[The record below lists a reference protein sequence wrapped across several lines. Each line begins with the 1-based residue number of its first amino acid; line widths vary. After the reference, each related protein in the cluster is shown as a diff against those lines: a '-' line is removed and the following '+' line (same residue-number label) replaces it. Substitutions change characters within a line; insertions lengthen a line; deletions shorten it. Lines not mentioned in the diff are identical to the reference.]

1 MPLEPQAATGKPV
14 WSSLLRRLRLL
25 NAIPSASGS
34 PAWSLRRRL
43 LLLTAIATLVAWLA
57 GGAAT
62 YFISHRQ
69 SGMLSDQRM
78 QSVAQTLLTLTDH
91 EIDEIR
97 LAGGGVIHVDED
109 PSLAHR
115 YRYQVW
121 SASHQLLMTNG
132 GDANAAPIAPFDQV
146 GFVTRD
152 FEGAPARTIVAWSE
166 DRTKLLQIA
175 EPLALR
181 EAFPYTAFAS
191 LFGLFLFS
199 LAALLAIDA
208 WMIRRATRA
217 LQDSASQVTQ
227 RSPNDL
233 RPIEVG
239 SPPREIQ
246 PLVKEINALF
256 RRFAN
261 ALENERR
268 FTSAAA
274 HELRTPLAAVKVHAQ
289 VAQLTRTANERKQ
302 AMQQLLL
309 AIDRASHMV
318 DQLLTLSRLDGMIA
332 LRTEGTPLRLDVIAG
347 HVIDEVRPLLDR
359 RQQRIAA
366 SLSACEIAGM
376 EFGVASLLRNL
387 VDNAMRYGPPA
398 SEIRVTVRAED
409 GHGLAI
415 VEDAGP
421 GIPAEERDRVFERF
435 YRIYNEGD
443 GCGIGLSIVRT
454 VAEVHQAHIDL
465 DRSELGGLRVRVAFP
480 IPKHPPAV
488 TRG

>member
-1 MPLEPQAATGKPV
+1 MPLEQPAA
-14 WSSLLRRLRLL
+14 
-25 NAIPSASGS
+25 SAK

-69 SGMLSDQRM
+69 SSMLSDLRM

-109 PSLAHR
+109 PSLAHH

-121 SASHQLLMTNG
+121 SPSSRRLLLTNG
-132 GDANAAPIAPFDQV
+132 DEQTGPIAPFDQV
-146 GFVTRD
+146 GFVTRN
-152 FEGAPARTIVAWSE
+152 FEGAQARTIVAWSE
-166 DRTKLLQIA
+166 DGTKLIHIA
-175 EPLALR
+175 EPLAMR
-181 EAFPYTAFAS
+181 EALPYTAFAS

-199 LAALLAIDA
+199 LAALLVIDA

-217 LQDSASQVTQ
+217 LQDSASQLTQ

-233 RPIEVG
+233 RPIEVVA
-239 SPPREIQ
+239 PPREVQ
-246 PLVKEINALF
+246 PLVSEINALF
-256 RRFAN
+256 GRFAK

-274 HELRTPLAAVKVHAQ
+274 HEVRTPLAAVKVHAQ
-289 VAQLTRTANERKQ
+289 VAQLTRTAADRKK
-302 AMQQLLL
+302 ALEQLVL

-332 LRTEGTPLRLDVIAG
+332 LRTGATPLRLDVIAG
-347 HVIDEVRPLLDR
+347 HVIDEVRPLLDLR
-359 RQQRIAA
+359 HQRIEA

-415 VEDAGP
+415 VEDSGP
-421 GIPAEERDRVFERF
+421 GIPVEERDRVFERF
-435 YRIYNEGD
+435 YRVYNDGE

-454 VAEVHQAHIDL
+454 VANVHNASIDL
-465 DRSELGGLRVRVAFP
+465 DKSDLGGLCVRVAFP
-480 IPKHPPAV
+480 MATHPPGEV
-488 TRG
+488 QS

>member
-1 MPLEPQAATGKPV
+1 MSREPGAESRQPV
-14 WSSLLRRLRLL
+14 
-25 NAIPSASGS
+25 
-34 PAWSLRRRL
+34 WSLRRRL
-43 LLLTAIATLVAWLA
+43 LLLIAVATLVAWVA

-62 YFISHRQ
+62 YFILHRQ
-69 SGMLSDQRM
+69 SVTLSDQRM
-78 QSVAQTLLTLTDH
+78 QSVAQTLLTLADH

-97 LAGGGVIHVDED
+97 LAGGGMIHVDQD

-121 SASHQLLMTNG
+121 QPAPRQLLLTNG
-132 GDANAAPIAPFDQV
+132 GDASEGPIAPFDQV

-152 FEGAPARTIVAWSE
+152 FEGAQARTVVFWSE
-166 DRTKLLQIA
+166 DRAKLIQIA
-175 EPLALR
+175 EPLQLR
-181 EAFPYTAFAS
+181 EAYPYTALAS

-199 LAALLAIDA
+199 LMALLMIDA

-217 LQDSASQVTQ
+217 LQESASQLTQ

-233 RPIEVG
+233 RPIEV
-239 SPPREIQ
+239 SAPPSEVQ
-246 PLVKEINALF
+246 PLVNEINALF

-289 VAQLTRTANERKQ
+289 VAQLTRTAPDRKK
-302 AMQQLLL
+302 ALSQLVL

-318 DQLLTLSRLDGMIA
+318 DQLLTLSRLDGMLA
-332 LRTEGTPLRLDVIAG
+332 LRTGATPLRLDQIAG
-347 HVIDEVRPLLDR
+347 HVIDEVRPLLGR
-359 RQQRIAA
+359 RGQRIEADLAA
-366 SLSACEIAGM
+366 CQIDGM

-387 VDNAMRYGPPA
+387 IDNAMRHGPA
-398 SEIRVTVRAED
+398 AREIRVTVRPEE
-409 GHGLAI
+409 GLGLAI

-421 GIPAEERDRVFERF
+421 GIPEEERERVFERF
-435 YRIYNEGD
+435 YRLFGDGD

-454 VAEVHQAHIDL
+454 VADVHHAKIDL
-465 DRSELGGLRVRVAFP
+465 DRSALGGLRVRVAFP
-480 IPKHPPAV
+480 MPTLPSVPA
-488 TRG
+488 RP

>member
-1 MPLEPQAATGKPV
+1 MPSEQPAATGKLN
-14 WSSLLRRLRLL
+14 WSLRRWLLLLARLR
-25 NAIPSASGS
+25 
-34 PAWSLRRRL
+34 PAATLKPVWSLRRRL
-43 LLLTAIATLVAWLA
+43 LLLTATATLVAWLA

-69 SGMLSDQRM
+69 LSMLSDERL

-97 LAGGGVIHVDED
+97 LAGRGLIHVDED
-109 PSLAHR
+109 SSLAHR

-121 SASHQLLMTNG
+121 SPSGELLLTNG
-132 GDANAAPIAPFDQV
+132 HAQEQPIAPFDQV

-152 FEGAPARTIVAWSE
+152 FEGAQARTIVAWSE
-166 DRTKLLQIA
+166 DRNKLIQIA

-181 EAFPYTAFAS
+181 ETFPYTAFAS

-217 LQDSASQVTQ
+217 LQDSARQLTQ
-227 RSPNDL
+227 RSPTDL
-233 RPIEVG
+233 RPIEV
-239 SPPREIQ
+239 SAPPREIQ

-289 VAQLTRTANERKQ
+289 VAQLTRTAAERKQ
-302 AMQQLLL
+302 ALQQLLL

-332 LRTEGTPLRLDVIAG
+332 LRTGGSPLRLDVIAG

-359 RQQRIAA
+359 RQQRIEA

-398 SEIRVTVRAED
+398 SEIRVTVRSED

-435 YRIYNEGD
+435 YRLYNEEGD

-454 VAEVHQAHIDL
+454 VAEVHHASIDL
-465 DRSELGGLRVRVAFP
+465 DRSDLGGLRVRVAFP
-480 IPKHPPAV
+480 MPSHPPLI
-488 TRG
+488 TQG

>member
-1 MPLEPQAATGKPV
+1 MPEQSAATGKPV
-14 WSSLLRRLRLL
+14 
-25 NAIPSASGS
+25 
-34 PAWSLRRRL
+34 WSLRRRL
-43 LLLTAIATLVAWLA
+43 LLLTAIATLAAWLA

-69 SGMLSDQRM
+69 SSMLSDQRM
-78 QSVAQTLLTLTDH
+78 QSVAQTLLTLADH

-97 LAGGGVIHVDED
+97 LAGGGVLHVDED

-115 YRYQVW
+115 YRYQIW
-121 SASHQLLMTNG
+121 SPSPRQLLLTNG
-132 GDANAAPIAPFDQV
+132 DAQAEPIAPFEQA
-146 GFVTRD
+146 GFATRAV
-152 FEGAPARTIVAWSE
+152 EGTLARTIVAWSE
-166 DRTKLLQIA
+166 DHTKLIQIA
-175 EPLALR
+175 EPLELR
-181 EAFPYTAFAS
+181 QAFPYTAFAS
-191 LFGLFLFS
+191 LFGLFLVS

-217 LQDSASQVTQ
+217 LQESASQLTE
-227 RSPNDL
+227 RSSSDL
-233 RPIEVG
+233 RPIEVS

-246 PLVKEINALF
+246 PLVNEINALF

-289 VAQLTRTANERKQ
+289 VAQLTRTAAERKK
-302 AMQQLLL
+302 ALENLLL

-332 LRTEGTPLRLDVIAG
+332 LRTGAASLRLDVIAG

-359 RQQRIAA
+359 RHQRIEAD
-366 SLSACEIAGM
+366 LSACEIAGM

-421 GIPAEERDRVFERF
+421 GIPTEERDRVFERF

-454 VAEVHQAHIDL
+454 VAEVHRASIDL

-480 IPKHPPAV
+480 MLHPLPPLSAS
-488 TRG
+488 

>member
-1 MPLEPQAATGKPV
+1 MPLDGVAAAGK
-14 WSSLLRRLRLL
+14 
-25 NAIPSASGS
+25 

-57 GGAAT
+57 GGGAT

-69 SGMLSDQRM
+69 SSMLSDQRM
-78 QSVAQTLLTLTDH
+78 QSVAQTLLTLADH

-97 LAGGGVIHVDED
+97 LAGGGLVHVDED
-109 PSLAHR
+109 PTLAHR

-121 SASHQLLMTNG
+121 SPSPPQLLLTNG
-132 GDANAAPIAPFDQV
+132 DAKSGPIAPFDQV

-166 DRTKLLQIA
+166 DRTKLIQIA
-175 EPLALR
+175 EPLELR

-191 LFGLFLFS
+191 LFGLFLVS
-199 LAALLAIDA
+199 LATLLIIDA
-208 WMIRRATRA
+208 WMIRRAMRA
-217 LQDSASQVTQ
+217 LQDSAGQLTQ

-233 RPIEVG
+233 RPIEVH
-239 SPPREIQ
+239 SPPREVQ
-246 PLVKEINALF
+246 PLVSEINALF

-289 VAQLTRTANERKQ
+289 VAQLTRTAAERKK
-302 AMQQLLL
+302 ALENLLL

-332 LRTEGTPLRLDVIAG
+332 LRAAASPLRLDVIAG

-359 RQQRIAA
+359 RRQRIEA
-366 SLSACEIAGM
+366 SLSACEIDGM

-387 VDNAMRYGPPA
+387 IDNAMRYGPPA
-398 SEIRVTVRAED
+398 REIRVTVRPDD
-409 GHGLAI
+409 GHGLAV

-421 GIPAEERDRVFERF
+421 GIPAEERERVFERF
-435 YRIYNEGD
+435 YRLYGDGD

-454 VAEVHQAHIDL
+454 VAETHHAQIDL
-465 DRSELGGLRVRVAFP
+465 GASELGGLCVRVAFP
-480 IPKHPPAV
+480 MHTSPPTI
-488 TRG
+488 TRP

>member
-1 MPLEPQAATGKPV
+1 MPPEQAA
-14 WSSLLRRLRLL
+14 
-25 NAIPSASGS
+25 ASGRH
-34 PAWSLRRRL
+34 AWSLRHRL
-43 LLLTAIATLVAWLA
+43 LVLIAIATLIAWLA

-69 SGMLSDQRM
+69 SDTLSDLRM
-78 QSVAQTLLTLTDH
+78 QSVGQTLLTLADH

-109 PSLAHR
+109 PALAHR
-115 YRYQVW
+115 YQYQVW
-121 SASHQLLMTNG
+121 LPSLQQQLLLTNG
-132 GDANAAPIAPFDQV
+132 DPHAPPIAPFDQV

-152 FEGAPARTIVAWSE
+152 FEGAPARTVVAWSE
-166 DRTKLLQIA
+166 DRTKVIQIA
-175 EPLALR
+175 EPLQLR
-181 EAFPYTAFAS
+181 EAFPNTAFAS
-191 LFGLFLFS
+191 LFGLFLIS
-199 LAALLAIDA
+199 LAALLLIFG
-208 WMIRRATRA
+208 WMLRRATRT
-217 LQDSASQVTQ
+217 LQDSASQLTQ

-233 RPIEVG
+233 RPIEVH
-239 SPPREIQ
+239 SPPREVQ
-246 PLVKEINALF
+246 PLVNEINALF

-289 VAQLTRTANERKQ
+289 VAQLTRTAAERKKSLQ
-302 AMQQLLL
+302 ALTI

-318 DQLLTLSRLDGMIA
+318 DQLLTLSRLDGMLA
-332 LRTEGTPLRLDVIAG
+332 LHSGASPLRLDVIAG

-359 RQQRIAA
+359 RAQKILAD
-366 SLSACEIAGM
+366 LSACEIDGM

-387 VDNAMRYGPPA
+387 IDNAMRYGPPDR
-398 SEIRVTVRAED
+398 EIRVTVRPEN

-421 GIPAEERDRVFERF
+421 GIPVEERARVFDRF
-435 YRIYNEGD
+435 YRLYGDGD

-454 VAEVHQAHIDL
+454 VAEVHHAQIDL
-465 DRSELGGLRVRVAFP
+465 DSSDLGGLRVRVAFP
-480 IPKHPPAV
+480 ALAQLPTLKPTLNKP
-488 TRG
+488 

>member
-1 MPLEPQAATGKPV
+1 MPPERVAGA
-14 WSSLLRRLRLL
+14 
-25 NAIPSASGS
+25 GS
-34 PAWSLRRRL
+34 QAWSLRRRL

-57 GGAAT
+57 GGGAT

-69 SGMLSDQRM
+69 SSMLSDQRM
-78 QSVAQTLLTLTDH
+78 QSVAQTLLTLADH

-97 LAGGGVIHVDED
+97 LAGGGLVHVDED
-109 PSLAHR
+109 PTLAHR
-115 YRYQVW
+115 YRYQIW
-121 SASHQLLMTNG
+121 SPSPPQLLLTNG
-132 GDANAAPIAPFDQV
+132 GDAKSGPIAPFDQI

-166 DRTKLLQIA
+166 DRTKLIQIA
-175 EPLALR
+175 EPLELR

-191 LFGLFLFS
+191 LFGLFLVS
-199 LAALLAIDA
+199 LAALLIIDA
-208 WMIRRATRA
+208 WMIRRAMRA
-217 LQDSASQVTQ
+217 LQDSAGQLTQ

-233 RPIEVG
+233 RPIEVR
-239 SPPREIQ
+239 SPPREVQ
-246 PLVKEINALF
+246 PLVSEINALF

-289 VAQLTRTANERKQ
+289 VAQLTRTAAERKK
-302 AMQQLLL
+302 ALENLLL

-332 LRTEGTPLRLDVIAG
+332 LRAAVSPLRLDVIAG

-359 RQQRIAA
+359 RRQRIEA
-366 SLSACEIAGM
+366 SLSACEIDGM

-387 VDNAMRYGPPA
+387 IDNAMRYGPPA
-398 SEIRVTVRAED
+398 REIRVTVRPDD
-409 GHGLAI
+409 GHGLALI
-415 VEDAGP
+415 EDAGP
-421 GIPAEERDRVFERF
+421 GIPAEERERVFERF
-435 YRIYNEGD
+435 YRLFGDGD

-454 VAEVHQAHIDL
+454 VAETHHARIDL
-465 DRSELGGLRVRVAFP
+465 GASELGGLCVRVAFP
-480 IPKHPPAV
+480 MHTSPPTM
-488 TRG
+488 TRP

>member
-1 MPLEPQAATGKPV
+1 MPDQPAATGQ
-14 WSSLLRRLRLL
+14 
-25 NAIPSASGS
+25 

-43 LLLTAIATLVAWLA
+43 LLLTAIATLAAWVA

-69 SGMLSDQRM
+69 SSMLSDQRM
-78 QSVAQTLLTLTDH
+78 QSVAQTLLMLADH
-91 EIDEIR
+91 EIDELR
-97 LAGGGVIHVDED
+97 LAGGGVLHVDED

-115 YRYQVW
+115 YRYQIW
-121 SASHQLLMTNG
+121 SPSPRQLLLTNG
-132 GDANAAPIAPFDQV
+132 DAQAQPIAPFEQV
-146 GFVTRD
+146 GFATRPVD
-152 FEGAPARTIVAWSE
+152 GAPARTIVAWSE
-166 DRTKLLQIA
+166 DHTKLIQIA
-175 EPLALR
+175 EPLQLR

-191 LFGLFLFS
+191 LFALFLVS

-217 LQDSASQVTQ
+217 LQESAGQLTE
-227 RSPNDL
+227 RSSNDL
-233 RPIEVG
+233 RPIEV
-239 SPPREIQ
+239 SAPPREIQ
-246 PLVKEINALF
+246 PLVNEINALF
-256 RRFAN
+256 RRFAS

-289 VAQLTRTANERKQ
+289 VAQLTRTAAERKK
-302 AMQQLLL
+302 ALDNLLL

-332 LRTEGTPLRLDVIAG
+332 LRTGGSPLRLDVIAG

-359 RQQRIAA
+359 RGQRIEAD
-366 SLSACEIAGM
+366 LSECEIAGM

-398 SEIRVTVRAED
+398 SEIRITVRQQD

-435 YRIYNEGD
+435 YRLFNDGD

-454 VAEVHQAHIDL
+454 VAEVHRASVDL
-465 DRSELGGLRVRVAFP
+465 DRSDLGGLRVRVAFP
-480 IPKHPPAV
+480 IPPHPPSLTQA
-488 TRG
+488 